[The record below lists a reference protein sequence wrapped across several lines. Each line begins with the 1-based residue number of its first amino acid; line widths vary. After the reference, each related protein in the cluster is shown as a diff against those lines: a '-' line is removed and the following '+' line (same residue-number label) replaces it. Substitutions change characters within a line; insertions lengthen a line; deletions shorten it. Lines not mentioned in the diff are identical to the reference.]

1 MTEEQTEKTI
11 KCEQCGMVFMS
22 VLSLE
27 NHKEKFCIGIPDSGV
42 NRDDFSL
49 DNQSIY
55 LPHSMMQGSGLDGS
69 VYPQND
75 SSDRISLLK
84 VDDDLS
90 GTQTPQ
96 QATQSSPTE
105 TYRENFLN
113 RTYNKT
119 PETVRKSKV
128 ESLEKPNL
136 PSQAFIKA
144 NSVLEDL
151 QNYKSQK
158 EIEQT
163 FKDMEDMT
171 IRDTIRDK
179 KLVDSFQSS
188 TRSSAKKDP
197 YKSLMKEV
205 CVLVFKTSI
214 YVYYI
219 YYYSHE
225 RHNFKCVLLLVQ

>member
-1 MTEEQTEKTI
+1 MTEEQSDKTI
-11 KCEQCGMVFMS
+11 KCEQCGMIFMS

-75 SSDRISLLK
+75 NSDKISLLK
-84 VDDDLS
+84 LDDDLS
-90 GTQTPQ
+90 GVQTPPQ
-96 QATQSSPTE
+96 VEHTPRQLAESPQPETQ
-105 TYRENFLN
+105 REDFLN

-119 PETVRKSKV
+119 PNTVRKSLNDEEIKSKV
-128 ESLEKPNL
+128 LMPQEFS
-136 PSQAFIKA
+136 KA
-144 NSVLEDL
+144 NTVLEDL

-179 KLVDSFQSS
+179 KLVDSLQSS

-205 CVLVFKTSI
+205 CF
-214 YVYYI
+214 
-219 YYYSHE
+219 
-225 RHNFKCVLLLVQ
+225 